1 MKQWLEKAIEGFR
14 QDHRVGVDFS
24 MLRADAGM
32 LPTQASLVCEAEDD
46 TLLLF
51 FLDYEDVDFKI
62 SKQHITQ
69 SAAPLDN
76 ASLCLKRTDADWHT
90 PILVHVRPQERSGFR
105 QRSHESKRE
114 RKQRD
119 DKRRNEAKRA
129 KRLMESRS

>member
-76 ASLCLKRTDADWHT
+76 ASLCLKRTDADWHR

-105 QRSHESKRE
+105 QRSNESKRE

-119 DKRRNEAKRA
+119 DKRRNATKRA
-129 KRLMESRS
+129 KNLMESRS

>member
-62 SKQHITQ
+62 RKQRISQ

-76 ASLCLKRTDADWHT
+76 ASLCLKRTDADWHR
-90 PILVHVRPQERSGFR
+90 PILVHVRPQ
-105 QRSHESKRE
+105 
-114 RKQRD
+114 
-119 DKRRNEAKRA
+119 
-129 KRLMESRS
+129 